1 MPATTS
7 TNTQTDSQLL
17 DLQDDAKY
25 NSDSSET
32 STGAAYDPGPEIGS
46 TRPFKNVK
54 GMSVEDLKKTCDTLT
69 KQNER
74 VKAELWDREA
84 IEKAQ
89 CKRKRVFML
98 PERKRYK
105 VDKKLEEHKD
115 TKEDYEQIRSKTD
128 TTTDTA
134 RELYEK
140 QLEQEKNI
148 LSLQSQRDHSQTMV
162 VVWTKRL
169 KTIRSQLAVAR
180 ASQKKT
186 QVAARKAKAA
196 AAVQVR
202 RYKQMRRVLKHKV
215 SLMDNAAHLA
225 KKEAELESLKRKQ
238 RACLERAPLE
248 TPAPPVA
255 ATSAPFN
262 V

>member
-1 MPATTS
+1 MSTTTS
-7 TNTQTDSQLL
+7 TNTQTDSGLS
-17 DLQDDAKY
+17 DMRNGVKY
-25 NSDSSET
+25 HSDSSET
-32 STGAAYDPGPEIGS
+32 PADVLGDTDSEIVAES
-46 TRPFKNVK
+46 HFQNIKE
-54 GMSVEDLKKTCDTLT
+54 MSVEDLKKTCDSLT

-84 IEKAQ
+84 KEKAQ
-89 CKRKRVFML
+89 RKRKRVFTL
-98 PERKRYK
+98 PERKKYK

-180 ASQKKT
+180 AAQKKT

-196 AAVQVR
+196 AAMQVR
-202 RYKQMRRVLKHKV
+202 QYKKMRRVLKQKV
-215 SLMDNAAHLA
+215 SLMDNAAQLA

-238 RACLERAPLE
+238 QARLEKAQVE
-248 TPAPPVA
+248 TPAPPVV
-255 ATSAPFN
+255 TSSTPLN